1 MRKRFDLTEVVRC
14 TRLPFIIFSADGVS
28 IDTANSRGMH
38 GKKSKK
44 TTPDRLYL
52 NLRTVYY

>member
-1 MRKRFDLTEVVRC
+1 MLKRFDLAEVARC
-14 TRLPFIIFSADGVS
+14 ARLAFIVSSADCVS
-28 IDTANSRGMH
+28 TGAADSCGTH

>member
-1 MRKRFDLTEVVRC
+1 MRKRFELAEAARC
-14 TRLPFIIFSADGVS
+14 GSPPFLAASADCMSADAADSYG
-28 IDTANSRGMH
+28 TH

-44 TTPDRLYL
+44 TVPDRLYL

>member
-1 MRKRFDLTEVVRC
+1 MHLLRFILS
-14 TRLPFIIFSADGVS
+14 SADRVS
-28 IDTANSRGMH
+28 ADVAGPCSMH

-44 TTPDRLYL
+44 TMPDRLYL